1 MSRRREVDLATTL
14 GPVALPNPVI
24 AASGTFGRG
33 VEFAAV
39 CPPEALGAVTVKSLA
54 PFAWDGN
61 PPLRTTE
68 APGGGMLNSVGLTG
82 PGIDAWLRDDLPALR
97 AAGARVI
104 VSLWGRTV
112 DDYAEGARRIATH
125 ADDIVAVE
133 INLSCPNLD
142 GGRHMFATDAVAT
155 AEVVAAVAAAAGA
168 TPVFAKL
175 TAAVTDITTIARS
188 ALDAGATGLTLVN
201 TLLGLA
207 VDAEQRRPVLGAGG
221 GGLSG
226 PPIKPVALRAVWE
239 CARAFPGTPIIGTG
253 GITTG
258 RDAAEFLIAGA
269 SAIGV
274 GTASFAEPRA
284 CLRIRDELVRFC
296 RRHAVAR
303 SCDLVGTLEGP

>member
-1 MSRRREVDLATTL
+1 MKRRREVDLATVL

-33 VEFAAV
+33 VELASL
-39 CPPEALGAVTVKSLA
+39 CPPGALGAVTVKSLA
-54 PFAWDGN
+54 PFAWEGN

-112 DDYAEGARRIATH
+112 DDYAQGARRIAAR
-125 ADDIVAVE
+125 ADDLTAVE
-133 INLSCPNLD
+133 VNLSCPNLD
-142 GGRHMFATDAVAT
+142 GGRHMFATDADAT
-155 AEVVAAVAAAAGA
+155 AAVIAAVSAALEP

-175 TAAVTDITTIARS
+175 TAAVSDITVIARS
-188 ALDAGATGLTLVN
+188 ALGAGAIGLTLVN

-207 VDAEQRRPVLGAGG
+207 VDAERRRPVLGVGG

-253 GITTG
+253 GITSG

-274 GTASFAEPRA
+274 GTATFADPRA
-284 CLRIRDELVRFC
+284 CLRVRDELVRFC
-296 RRHAVAR
+296 RTQGIAR
-303 SCDLVGTLEGP
+303 SRDLVGTLEAP